1 MANKEVLMTLEE
13 LRKEVFTA
21 MQSKKPAWYRK
32 GQFVFNYID
41 FEYGVARA
49 VQFDDGIDC
58 FYVDENIDAFLEAC
72 VERIN
77 QK

>member
-1 MANKEVLMTLEE
+1 MVSQ
-13 LRKEVFTA
+13 RSVRIH
-21 MQSKKPAWYRK
+21 Y
-32 GQFVFNYID
+32 VD

-58 FYVDENIDAFLEAC
+58 FYVDENIDAFLEDC

-77 QK
+77 QKEWKE